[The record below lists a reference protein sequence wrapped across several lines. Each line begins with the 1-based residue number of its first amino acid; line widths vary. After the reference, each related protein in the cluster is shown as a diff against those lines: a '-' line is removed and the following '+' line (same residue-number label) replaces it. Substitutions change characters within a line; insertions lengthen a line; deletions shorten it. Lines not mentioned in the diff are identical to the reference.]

1 MALVWLYYLSSCK
14 QILAPRANYIV
25 HGQSDEQ
32 ARWPA
37 AQG

>member
-1 MALVWLYYLSSCK
+1 MVLVWVYPQGSCK
-14 QILAPRANYIV
+14 QILATRANYIV
-25 HGQSDEQ
+25 HGQGDEQ